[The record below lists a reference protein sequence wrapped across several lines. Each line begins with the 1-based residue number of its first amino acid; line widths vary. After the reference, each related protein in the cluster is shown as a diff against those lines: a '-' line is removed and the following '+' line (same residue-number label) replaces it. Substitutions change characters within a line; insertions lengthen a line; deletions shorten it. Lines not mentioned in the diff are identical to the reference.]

1 MNIVLELLSTAIRQ
15 EKEVKG
21 IQVVRKK
28 VKLSLF
34 VDDMIDIDNP
44 KVSAQKLLELVNE
57 FSKVAR

>member
-1 MNIVLELLSTAIRQ
+1 MLELLSTATRQ
-15 EKEVKG
+15 ENEVKG
-21 IQVVRKK
+21 IQIVRKK

>member
-1 MNIVLELLSTAIRQ
+1 MLELLSTATRQ

-21 IQVVRKK
+21 IQIVRKK